1 MTIYLVCE
9 RGFTSPVSSN
19 IFKYRLTVRSD
30 TLCSWPISCGEACQ
44 ARTIQ
49 IIRHRKSREYGIGM
63 TKARRRCFCCLDLP
77 RHIIWVKV
85 QAIVRMRIRYWT
97 TNLKIPVCS
106 KRVRQIEIRIPY
118 LHSTFGGNGASL
130 HVGHGSFANHQ
141 VMLRFL
147 LGTGRMPHPV
157 GGAMGVTLSHRRE
170 NPL

>member
-97 TNLKIPVCS
+97 TNLKIPVRKGYIIYEHVKLACS
-106 KRVRQIEIRIPY
+106 CGY
-118 LHSTFGGNGASL
+118 STS
-130 HVGHGSFANHQ
+130 V
-141 VMLRFL
+141 
-147 LGTGRMPHPV
+147 
-157 GGAMGVTLSHRRE
+157 E
-170 NPL
+170 NLTID

>member
-44 ARTIQ
+44 ARAIQ

-97 TNLKIPVCS
+97 TNLKIPVALTTRGEPTKCACACTM
-106 KRVRQIEIRIPY
+106 QNE
-118 LHSTFGGNGASL
+118 
-130 HVGHGSFANHQ
+130 
-141 VMLRFL
+141 
-147 LGTGRMPHPV
+147 
-157 GGAMGVTLSHRRE
+157 GVARDYHRLVDKHFNR
-170 NPL
+170 